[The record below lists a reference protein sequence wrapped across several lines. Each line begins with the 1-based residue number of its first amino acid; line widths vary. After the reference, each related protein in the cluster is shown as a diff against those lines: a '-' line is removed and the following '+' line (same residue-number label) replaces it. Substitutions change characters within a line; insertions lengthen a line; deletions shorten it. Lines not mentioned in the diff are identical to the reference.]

1 MNARI
6 ESTLTLEEVA
16 EHFER
21 WRRNKKRGD
30 RIPQPLWDEAIG
42 LVETHG
48 VSRVTRTLRL
58 SATDLNKRRG
68 IVGTRQRRQAPVA
81 EEAFVEIK
89 HESAPKTPFLQ
100 PSPTAGL
107 RIGTCKLSN
116 IKCPEGIFP
125 QPEMEKRD
133 FQVFGEGRMKDRR
146 GYVVISGRNPS
157 IKRSPRPVSPDSSQC
172 ASC

>member
-21 WRRNKKRGD
+21 WRRNKKKGD

-42 LVETHG
+42 LVQTHG

-68 IVGTRQRRQAPVA
+68 IVGTRQRRQEPVGEATFVQIEHTPIAAPDA
-81 EEAFVEIK
+81 ETQWMELER
-89 HESAPKTPFLQ
+89 PD
-100 PSPTAGL
+100 GMRL
-107 RIGTCKLSN
+107 RIRPS
-116 IKCPEGIFP
+116 
-125 QPEMEKRD
+125 
-133 FQVFGEGRMKDRR
+133 R
-146 GYVVISGRNPS
+146 GVDMLALLERFMGG
-157 IKRSPRPVSPDSSQC
+157 
-172 ASC
+172 